1 MDAAL
6 TLTLVGISHRTAP
19 IAVRERYVVQASDL
33 ADCVRILT
41 QSEGIREA
49 WLVSTC
55 NRTEALVVS
64 DRGTQA
70 ESKVRAHLFRNLG
83 DEQLYAYEDVQAL
96 IHLFRVASGLDSLVV
111 GESEILGQMKRC
123 MEQAQAAGTLGPVLR
138 PLLQQA
144 LHVGKRVRSETALG
158 TGTLS
163 VARVGIDMAG
173 RVFGRFQNVRALI
186 VGTGETGLLVARHLK
201 ESGIGELAFVNRT
214 LERAV
219 EAANELGG
227 SAHPL
232 GDLTRIATRADL
244 VVSCVEAETPLVTPA
259 SFDRKLLSRR
269 DRPMVVIDLSVPR
282 SVAREVRELDNLLV
296 YDMDDL
302 QRVVEE
308 NLRLRGDAGDAT
320 SSILIAE
327 LHKFLALRT
336 YASFT
341 PAIAA
346 MRERF
351 QSVREEVLDNLTH
364 GKAAPES
371 IQIAH
376 ELTKRLLDAALD
388 SMKEGARNAR
398 SEESLDREYRRF
410 LENL

>member
-1 MDAAL
+1 MDGSL
-6 TLTLVGISHRTAP
+6 RLTLVGISHRTAP
-19 IAVRERYVVQASDL
+19 IAVRERYVVQTADL
-33 ADCVRILT
+33 GECMRVLT
-41 QSEGIREA
+41 QTEGIREA

-64 DRGTQA
+64 DHGFEA
-70 ESKVRAHLFRNLG
+70 AGKVRAQLFRNLG
-83 DEQLYAYEDVQAL
+83 DEEIYTYEDVHAL

-123 MEQAQAAGTLGPVLR
+123 MEHAQAAGTLGAVLK

-163 VARVGIDMAG
+163 VARVGIDVAG
-173 RVFGRFQNVRALI
+173 RIFGRLQNVRALI
-186 VGTGETGLLVARHLK
+186 VGTGETGVLVAKHLQ
-201 ESGIGELAFVNRT
+201 ELGVRELSFANRT
-214 LERAV
+214 LERAL
-219 EAANELGG
+219 EIATQLGG

-232 GDLTRIATRADL
+232 SDLPRLVKQSDL
-244 VVSCVEAETPLVTPA
+244 VVSCVETETPLLNVE
-259 SFDRKLLSRR
+259 SFDARMLGRR
-269 DRPMVVIDLSVPR
+269 DRPMLVIDLSVPR
-282 SVAREVRELDNLLV
+282 SVAGGVSELDNLLL

-302 QRVVEE
+302 QKVVEE
-308 NLRLRGDAGDAT
+308 HLRSRSDAGDAS
-320 SSILIAE
+320 SSILLAE

-341 PAIAA
+341 PAIAS

-351 QSVREEVLDNLTH
+351 QSVREEVLDRVTG
-364 GKAAPES
+364 GKATPEN
-371 IQIAH
+371 IQLAH
-376 ELTKRLLDAALD
+376 ELSKKLLDTALD
-388 SMKEGARNAR
+388 SLKEGARSSR

>member
-173 RVFGRFQNVRALI
+173 RVFKNKPAPDNLEVPPHMYLSDTRIL
-186 VGTGETGLLVARHLK
+186 
-201 ESGIGELAFVNRT
+201 IGE
-214 LERAV
+214 
-219 EAANELGG
+219 
-227 SAHPL
+227 
-232 GDLTRIATRADL
+232 D
-244 VVSCVEAETPLVTPA
+244 
-259 SFDRKLLSRR
+259 K
-269 DRPMVVIDLSVPR
+269 
-282 SVAREVRELDNLLV
+282 
-296 YDMDDL
+296 
-302 QRVVEE
+302 
-308 NLRLRGDAGDAT
+308 
-320 SSILIAE
+320 
-327 LHKFLALRT
+327 
-336 YASFT
+336 
-341 PAIAA
+341 
-346 MRERF
+346 
-351 QSVREEVLDNLTH
+351 
-364 GKAAPES
+364 KA
-371 IQIAH
+371 
-376 ELTKRLLDAALD
+376 
-388 SMKEGARNAR
+388 
-398 SEESLDREYRRF
+398 
-410 LENL
+410 

>member
-1 MDAAL
+1 MDASIS
-6 TLTLVGISHRTAP
+6 LTLVGISHRTAP

-33 ADCVRILT
+33 AECLRVLA
-41 QSEGIREA
+41 QAEGIREA

-64 DRGTQA
+64 DRGSSA
-70 ESKVRAHLFRNLG
+70 AAKVRAQLFRNLVD
-83 DEQLYAYEDVQAL
+83 DEVYEFEDVQAL

-123 MEQAQAAGTLGPVLR
+123 MEQAQATGTLGPVLK

-144 LHVGKRVRSETALG
+144 LHVGKRVRSETSLG

-173 RVFGRFQNVRALI
+173 RIFGRFQNVRALV
-186 VGTGETGLLVARHLK
+186 VGTGETGVLVARHLR
-201 ESGIGELAFVNRT
+201 ELGVRELVFANRT
-214 LERAV
+214 LERAL
-219 EAANELGG
+219 EIANELGG

-232 GDLTRIATRADL
+232 SDLKRVINQADL
-244 VVSCVEAETPLVTPA
+244 VVSCVEADAPVVTPE
-259 SFDRKLLSRR
+259 SFDSRALGRR
-269 DRPMVVIDLSVPR
+269 DRPMLVIDLSVPR
-282 SVAREVRELDNLLV
+282 SVSQDVGRLENLLL

-302 QRVVEE
+302 QKVVEE
-308 NLRLRGDAGDAT
+308 HLRTRRDASDSS
-320 SSILIAE
+320 SSILLAE

-351 QSVREEVLDNLTH
+351 MAVREEVLDRVSA
-364 GKAAPES
+364 GKASPES
-371 IQIAH
+371 IELAH
-376 ELTKRLLDAALD
+376 ELTKKLLDTALD
-388 SMKEGARNAR
+388 SMKEGARSAR